1 MTRKS
6 PIVKILAW
14 RNPGPLG
21 RDPRWDL
28 EVVREDGAR
37 DRVVDLDEDLVD
49 ELVDI
54 AVRAGGKVRR
64 ERA

>member
-1 MTRKS
+1 MARKS
-6 PIVKILAW
+6 SVVKILAW

-28 EVVREDGAR
+28 EVVREDGTR
-37 DRVVDLDEDLVD
+37 DRVIDLDVELVRKLVD
-49 ELVDI
+49 V

-64 ERA
+64 GRT